1 MPFEPLFHGA
11 LLFFCFS
18 KTLTIGYFYI
28 RGDTMRKTLKLMLA
42 LSLTA
47 APALADKYAGEFLSF
62 GMGGRA
68 LGLGGAYV
76 SIADDGFSSYW
87 NPAATALSSH
97 QMIFN
102 HSSNFDGLLTYDALG
117 YSRPVKNGG
126 LGLVFIRLSITGI
139 PYTNGALVD
148 LNGNGL
154 MDPGERLDYDLIT
167 EIQDAESALFLNYSR
182 MYRKDVF
189 WGANLKIV
197 NKSVGSNSAW
207 GIGLDAGVLAR
218 LPHDLRL
225 GLNLQDITT
234 TYLAWDTGEK
244 EIITPAARLGLSW
257 NPDFA
262 GNKALTISTGLDVR
276 FEGRRT
282 ASQYYLGN
290 LSADSHYGLEY
301 VLKQR
306 LALRL
311 GSDLGRLAA
320 GAGLVLGRFSFDYA
334 YLGSQDLGNSTRLSA
349 SLNF

>member
-11 LLFFCFS
+11 LLFFCFP
-18 KTLTIGYFYI
+18 KPLTIGYFYI
-28 RGDTMRKTLKLMLA
+28 RVNLMRKSFILILA
-42 LSLTA
+42 FSLTTV
-47 APALADKYAGEFLSF
+47 PALAAKYAGEFLSF

-117 YSRPVKNGG
+117 YSRPLKNGG
-126 LGLVFIRLSITGI
+126 LGLVFVRLSITGI
-139 PYTNGALVD
+139 PYTNDALVD
-148 LNGNGL
+148 LNGNGV

-182 MYRKDVF
+182 TYRKDIF

>member
-1 MPFEPLFHGA
+1 
-11 LLFFCFS
+11 
-18 KTLTIGYFYI
+18 
-28 RGDTMRKTLKLMLA
+28 MRKSFILILA
-42 LSLTA
+42 FSLTTV
-47 APALADKYAGEFLSF
+47 PALAAKYAGEFLSF

-117 YSRPVKNGG
+117 YSRPLKNGG
-126 LGLVFIRLSITGI
+126 LGLVFVRLSITGI
-139 PYTNGALVD
+139 PYTNDALVD
-148 LNGNGL
+148 LNGNGV

-182 MYRKDVF
+182 TYRKDIF

>member
-1 MPFEPLFHGA
+1 
-11 LLFFCFS
+11 
-18 KTLTIGYFYI
+18 
-28 RGDTMRKTLKLMLA
+28 MRKYLIFLSSLVLLA
-42 LSLTA
+42 L
-47 APALADKYAGEFLSF
+47 PALASKYAGEFLNF
-62 GMGGRA
+62 GLGGRA
-68 LGLGGAYV
+68 LGMGGAYI
-76 SIADDGFSSYW
+76 SLADDGFASYW

-97 QMIFN
+97 QLIFN

-117 YSRPVKNGG
+117 YSHPVKNGG
-126 LGLVFIRLSITGI
+126 LGMVFVRLSIKGI
-139 PYTNGALVD
+139 PYTNDALVD
-148 LNGNGL
+148 LNGNGQ
-154 MDPGERLDYDLIT
+154 MDPGERLDYGRIT
-167 EIQDAESALFLNYSR
+167 NIQDAESALFLNYSR

-189 WGANLKIV
+189 WGANLKLV

-207 GIGLDAGVLAR
+207 GAGLDAGILAL
-218 LPHDLRL
+218 LPHSLRL

-244 EIITPAARLGLSW
+244 EIISPAARMGLSW
-257 NPDFA
+257 NPSFA
-262 GNKALTISTGLDVR
+262 GNKALTLSAGFDVR
-276 FEGRRT
+276 FEGRRS

-320 GAGLVLGRFSFDYA
+320 GAGLQLGRFAFDYA

-349 SLNF
+349 SLSF

>member
-1 MPFEPLFHGA
+1 M
-11 LLFFCFS
+11 
-18 KTLTIGYFYI
+18 I
-28 RGDTMRKTLKLMLA
+28 MRKSLIFI
-42 LSLTA
+42 LTA
-47 APALADKYAGEFLSF
+47 QVLAAAPCLATKYAGEFLNF
-62 GMGGRA
+62 GLGGRA

-76 SIADDGFSSYW
+76 SMADDGFAAYW
-87 NPAATALSSH
+87 NPAATTLSSH
-97 QMIFN
+97 QLIFN
-102 HSSNFDGLLTYDALG
+102 HSANFDNLLTYDALG

-126 LGLVFIRLSITGI
+126 LGLVFVRLSIKGI
-139 PYTNGALVD
+139 PYTNDALVD

-182 MYRKDVF
+182 MHRSNIF
-189 WGANLKIV
+189 WGGNVKLV

-207 GIGLDAGVLAR
+207 GIGMDLGFIVL

-244 EIITPAARLGLSW
+244 EIISPAARLGMSW
-257 NPDFA
+257 NPALA
-262 GNKALTISTGLDVR
+262 GNRALTLSAGLDFR

-290 LSADSHYGLEY
+290 LSADTHYGLEY
-301 VLKQR
+301 ILKKR

-320 GAGLVLGRFSFDYA
+320 GAGLRLGRLSFDYA
-334 YLGSQDLGNSTRLSA
+334 YLGRDRKSVV
-349 SLNF
+349 

>member
-1 MPFEPLFHGA
+1 
-11 LLFFCFS
+11 
-18 KTLTIGYFYI
+18 
-28 RGDTMRKTLKLMLA
+28 MRKLFILVLSLFLLA
-42 LSLTA
+42 L
-47 APALADKYAGEFLSF
+47 PALAAKYVGEFLSF
-62 GMGGRA
+62 GLGGRA

-76 SIADDGFSSYW
+76 SLADDGFASYW

-97 QMIFN
+97 QLIFN
-102 HSSNFDGLLTYDALG
+102 HSSNFEGLLTYDALG
-117 YSRPVKNGG
+117 YSRPVSNGG
-126 LGLVFIRLSITGI
+126 LGLVFVRLSIKGI
-139 PYTNGALVD
+139 PYTNEALVD

-154 MDPGERLDYDLIT
+154 MDPGERLNYGLIT
-167 EIQDAESALFLNYSR
+167 DIQDAESALFLNYSR
-182 MYRKDVF
+182 IYRKDIF
-189 WGANLKIV
+189 WGANLKLV

-207 GIGLDAGVLAR
+207 GLGLDAGVITL

-244 EIITPAARLGLSW
+244 EIISPAARLGFSW

-262 GNKALTISTGLDVR
+262 GNQALTISAGFDIG
-276 FEGRRT
+276 FEGRRI

-320 GAGLVLGRFSFDYA
+320 GTGLKLGRFNFDYA
-334 YLGSQDLGNSTRLSA
+334 YLGSQDLGNSARLSA
-349 SLNF
+349 SLSF

>member
-1 MPFEPLFHGA
+1 MM
-11 LLFFCFS
+11 S
-18 KTLTIGYFYI
+18 KTMI
-28 RGDTMRKTLKLMLA
+28 LA
-42 LSLTA
+42 LSLSLA
-47 APALADKYAGEFLSF
+47 FVPARADKYAGEFLNF
-62 GMGGRA
+62 GLGGRA
-68 LGLGGAYV
+68 LGMGGAYV
-76 SIADDGFSSYW
+76 SIAGDGFASYW

-97 QMIFN
+97 QLIFN
-102 HSSNFDGLLTYDALG
+102 HASNFEGLLTYDALG

-126 LGLVFIRLSITGI
+126 LGLVFVRLSIKGI
-139 PYTNGALVD
+139 PYTNDALID

-154 MDPGERLDYDLIT
+154 MDPGERLDYGLIT

-182 MYRKDVF
+182 MYRRNIF
-189 WGANLKIV
+189 WGANLKLV

-207 GIGLDAGVLAR
+207 GIGLDAGMISLM
-218 LPHDLRL
+218 PHDLRL

-244 EIITPAARLGLSW
+244 EIISPAARLGLSW
-257 NPDFA
+257 NPVLA
-262 GNKALTISTGLDVR
+262 GAKALTVSAGFDIR

-282 ASQYYLGN
+282 ASQYHLGD

-306 LALRL
+306 LSLRL

>member
-1 MPFEPLFHGA
+1 
-11 LLFFCFS
+11 
-18 KTLTIGYFYI
+18 
-28 RGDTMRKTLKLMLA
+28 MRKTLKLLLA
-42 LSLTA
+42 LSLIA
-47 APALADKYAGEFLSF
+47 APALADKYTGEFLSF

-117 YSRPVKNGG
+117 YSRPIKNGG
-126 LGLVFIRLSITGI
+126 IGLIFVRLSIKDI
-139 PYTNGALVD
+139 PYTNNALLD
-148 LNGNGL
+148 LNSNGV

-167 EIQDAESALFLNYSR
+167 DIQDAESALFLNYSR
-182 MYRKDVF
+182 MYRQDVF
-189 WGANLKIV
+189 WGANLKLV
-197 NKSVGSNSAW
+197 NKSLGSNSAW
-207 GIGLDAGVLAR
+207 GIGLDAGVLSR

-234 TYLAWDTGEK
+234 TYLAWDTGKK
-244 EIITPAARLGLSW
+244 EVISPAARLGLSW
-257 NPDFA
+257 NPNFA
-262 GNKALTISTGLDVR
+262 GNKALTISAGFDVR
-276 FEGRRT
+276 FERRRA

-320 GAGLVLGRFSFDYA
+320 GAGLKLGRFNFDYA

>member
-1 MPFEPLFHGA
+1 MRKPFIIAATLA
-11 LLFFCFS
+11 LLAFP
-18 KTLTIGYFYI
+18 
-28 RGDTMRKTLKLMLA
+28 A
-42 LSLTA
+42 LSA
-47 APALADKYAGEFLSF
+47 KNAGEFLTF
-62 GMGGRA
+62 GLGGRA

-76 SIADDGFSSYW
+76 SLADDGFSSYW

-126 LGLVFIRLSITGI
+126 LGLIFVRLSITGI
-139 PYTNGALVD
+139 PYTNNALVD

-154 MDPGERLDYDLIT
+154 MDPGERLDVDSIT
-167 EIQDAESALFLNYSR
+167 YIQDAESALFFNYSR
-182 MYRKDVF
+182 MHRKDLF
-189 WGANLKIV
+189 WGANLKLV

-207 GIGLDAGVLAR
+207 GLGLDAGALAL
-218 LPHDLRL
+218 LPHNLRL

-244 EIITPAARLGLSW
+244 EIISPAARLGLSW
-257 NPDFA
+257 NPNIA
-262 GNKALTISTGLDVR
+262 GNKSLTISSGFDVR

-290 LSADSHYGLEY
+290 ISADSHYGLEY

-306 LALRL
+306 LSLRL

-320 GAGLVLGRFSFDYA
+320 GTGLKLGRFSFDYA